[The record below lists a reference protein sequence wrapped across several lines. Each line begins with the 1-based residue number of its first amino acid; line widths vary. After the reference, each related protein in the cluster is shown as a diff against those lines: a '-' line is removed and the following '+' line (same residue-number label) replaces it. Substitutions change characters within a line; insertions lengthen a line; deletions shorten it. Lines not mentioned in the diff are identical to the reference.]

1 MLYAS
6 GCFHHASWDSRGPG
20 GGKKR
25 EEEVREEVS
34 WNVEETDGARWVLS
48 E

>member
-1 MLYAS
+1 MPQDAFTVQH
-6 GCFHHASWDSRGPG
+6 GTGGRPG

-25 EEEVREEVS
+25 EEEVS
-34 WNVEETDGARWVLS
+34 WNVEETDGAGWVLS